1 MRHLAFLLVFLIAG
15 SAAHASEEEFLG
27 WSEGRIVGIECDDV
41 GRVTFS
47 TEVRDDAWRNV
58 EAEAFG
64 KKFSLD
70 AQQCER
76 LRGFPLSS
84 IRTTHEAG
92 YEQLGGHTVYFSF
105 RRTFYRDADMVEA
118 DVVISISR
126 GKGLVVSEPRE
137 RVVNKTKG

>member
-1 MRHLAFLLVFLIAG
+1 MRHLAFLFAFLVAG

-27 WSEGRIVGIECDDV
+27 WSEVRIVGIERKDV
-41 GRVTFS
+41 GRVTF
-47 TEVRDDAWRNV
+47 TAEVREDAWRKV

-64 KKFSLD
+64 KKFSLG

-84 IRTTHEAG
+84 IKTTHEAG
-92 YEQLGGHTVYFSF
+92 YEQLGGHTVHFKF
-105 RRTFYRDADMVEA
+105 RRTFYRDANRVEA

-137 RVVNKTKG
+137 RVVGERKG